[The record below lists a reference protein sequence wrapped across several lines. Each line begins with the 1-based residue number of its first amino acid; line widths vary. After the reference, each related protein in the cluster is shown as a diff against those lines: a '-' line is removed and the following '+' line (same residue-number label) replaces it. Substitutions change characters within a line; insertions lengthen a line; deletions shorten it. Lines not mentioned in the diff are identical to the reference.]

1 MAWYRT
7 FSAVGPTAFSRQG
20 KRGIERAGV
29 PRWLLIITVVA
40 CILALVR
47 PLQAADTLRF
57 GVMVFTL
64 INLQQGAWAQSTLG
78 EGRCIVYTS
87 AIDKALGV
95 IGTPRPSPRSFRL
108 TAPKG
113 SKILVCGV
121 TAHFDEAIEFTEVQ
135 P

>member
-1 MAWYRT
+1 MSQVMRD
-7 FSAVGPTAFSRQG
+7 PTALSRQG

-29 PRWLLIITVVA
+29 PRWRLIITVVA
-40 CILALVR
+40 GILALVR

-95 IGTPRPSPRSFRL
+95 IGTPRPSPRSFRF